1 MFCNKKVFSKFL
13 LFSIILLLSSFC
25 CNALFVSA
33 STPEHTTTS
42 LEKRVDVEIQQ
53 RTIIQNLRRIE
64 NKLDR

>member
-25 CNALFVSA
+25 CNAIFVSA
-33 STPEHTTTS
+33 SPPKHTTTS
-42 LEKRVDVEIQQ
+42 LEKRVNVEVQQ

-64 NKLDR
+64 DKLDR